1 MTRFR
6 AHGGFKIDIDGRI
19 VVIEAEG
26 PFNLELTQ
34 SFGPVAA
41 EFTERMRGA
50 PWGVLVIA
58 NGDFLLT
65 PEAEEAMREAE
76 ARYEDGGRR
85 VTAFV
90 IGGAPWNQIV
100 RSQWQRVY
108 SNNARQP
115 QFFDDSVS
123 AREWLLAELAGG

>member
-6 AHGGFKIDIDGRI
+6 AHGGFNIDIDGRI

-26 PFNLELTQ
+26 PFNIELTQ

-41 EFTERMRGA
+41 DFTERMRGA

-90 IGGAPWNQIV
+90 IGGAPWSQIV

-108 SNNARQP
+108 AHNARKP
-115 QFFDDSVS
+115 EFFDDQDS
-123 AREWLLAELAGG
+123 ARAWLLAELEVG